1 MKGYRTLILAGV
13 QLVFGILALNGFVT
27 PEGLD
32 MQVANAFETIMGAA
46 SILFGAAT
54 AGARVVTD
62 TPVGKK
68 DV

>member
-32 MQVANAFETIMGAA
+32 VQVANAFETILGAA
-46 SILFGAAT
+46 NILFGVAT
-54 AGARVVTD
+54 AGTRVVTD